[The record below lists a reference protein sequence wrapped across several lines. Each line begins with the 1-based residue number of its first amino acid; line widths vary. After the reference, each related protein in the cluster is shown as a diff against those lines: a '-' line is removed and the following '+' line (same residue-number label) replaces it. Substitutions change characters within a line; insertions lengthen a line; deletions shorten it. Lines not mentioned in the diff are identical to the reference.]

1 MKNVRW
7 QDKLRYS
14 FDNSI
19 SKGTGAM
26 IMWLGV
32 ITIIVLAIIALLARL
47 VISPEDAV
55 KNNIEG
61 GAGGFFYL
69 MWMGLM
75 RTLDTGTMGGDDG
88 SKVFLVLMLL
98 FTFAGVFIV
107 STLIGLL
114 TSGVEAKIDELRKG
128 RSLVIEEDHI
138 LILGWSS
145 KIFTIIEQLSLAN
158 QSHAKPRIVILADK
172 DKIEMDDEIAAR
184 CGDTGKVKIICRNGN
199 PIDVGDIQ
207 ITSPDEARTI
217 IVMPPEDDD
226 PDAQVV
232 KVLLALLNNPKRTK
246 AKYHIVA
253 ELKNRKNIDVV
264 QMISN
269 GEVETIESPGL
280 IARIMV
286 QTCRQSGLSIVYAD
300 LLDFGGCEIYFKS
313 EPALTGKTFGES
325 VFAYEES
332 SVLGLRK
339 ATGKVLV
346 LPGMDAPIEAGDQII
361 VLAEDDSTIR
371 YTGNTGGIADNQA
384 FRTSHKEE
392 KAPEKTLILGWN
404 QGGATISGELDK
416 YVATNSK
423 LTIVADLGDPEA
435 DIAHKCPDLKNLL
448 VEVQK
453 GDTTS
458 RIILDAI
465 DVPSYD
471 HVILLS
477 YNDELEVQRAD
488 ARSLITLLHLR
499 DIADKSD
506 KRFSIVAEILD
517 VRNRDL
523 AKVTRADDF
532 IVSDKL
538 ISLMMAQVAENK
550 DLNAVFEDLFDPEG
564 AEIYLKSAASYVTTG
579 APVSVKT
586 LMASALTQGHLVL
599 GYRIIRFADDADKNF
614 GVVMNPK
621 KSSVETF
628 SPEDKI
634 IIVAED

>member
-1 MKNVRW
+1 
-7 QDKLRYS
+7 
-14 FDNSI
+14 
-19 SKGTGAM
+19 
-26 IMWLGV
+26 
-32 ITIIVLAIIALLARL
+32 
-47 VISPEDAV
+47 
-55 KNNIEG
+55 
-61 GAGGFFYL
+61 
-69 MWMGLM
+69 
-75 RTLDTGTMGGDDG
+75 
-88 SKVFLVLMLL
+88 
-98 FTFAGVFIV
+98 
-107 STLIGLL
+107 
-114 TSGVEAKIDELRKG
+114 
-128 RSLVIEEDHI
+128 
-138 LILGWSS
+138 
-145 KIFTIIEQLSLAN
+145 
-158 QSHAKPRIVILADK
+158 
-172 DKIEMDDEIAAR
+172 
-184 CGDTGKVKIICRNGN
+184 
-199 PIDVGDIQ
+199 
-207 ITSPDEARTI
+207 
-217 IVMPPEDDD
+217 
-226 PDAQVV
+226 
-232 KVLLALLNNPKRTK
+232 
-246 AKYHIVA
+246 
-253 ELKNRKNIDVV
+253 
-264 QMISN
+264 
-269 GEVETIESPGL
+269 
-280 IARIMV
+280 MV

-313 EPALTGKTFGES
+313 EPALTGKTFGEC

-339 ATGKVLV
+339 ASGKVLV
-346 LPGMDAPIEAGDQII
+346 LPGMDARIEEGDQII

-371 YTGNTGGIADNQA
+371 YTGNTSSNADNQA
-384 FRTSHKEE
+384 FRTSPKEE

-404 QGGATISGELDK
+404 QGGATITGELDK

-453 GDTTS
+453 GDTTD

-465 DVPSYD
+465 NVPSYD

-499 DIADKSD
+499 NIADKSD

-586 LMASALTQGHLVL
+586 LMASALAQGHLVL